1 MDNKIMLSI
10 VESIE
15 FECGYI
21 KPTLTL
27 IREITLTD
35 LIKQVLLK
43 IFVPIEPNVIVYFN
57 KHSLL

>member
-1 MDNKIMLSI
+1 MLSI

-15 FECGYI
+15 FECEYI

-27 IREITLTD
+27 VREITLTV
-35 LIKQVLLK
+35 LIEQVLLK